1 MNSRPPKQKSVPSG
15 IKYLLEGL
23 PRLTDLAA
31 ARRGPCALCAT
42 RINRPAGAYETGENN
57 SVASRPA
64 AAPAPEGPQ
73 RSSMP
78 PPSPKEVPTPKEN
91 IPPRP
96 RVVGSPV
103 ASPSSEALRDGSN
116 AASPPS
122 RFEALSKGSNNATP
136 QSRSVT
142 LSPKSQR
149 KKSTM
154 APAHVDDKP
163 IPRVVSKEETKEE
176 KPAPPAP
183 KADKKHEPPSFLRDL
198 VLYAALGASLG
209 AAFALAV
216 PPLPPPPEA
225 APSRLLIKAP
235 LAPPPRAAANTQLL
249 LAKDAEIERLRTEV
263 KWALTD
269 RGSDAAFKQELA
281 ASEQRTQQMLKELL
295 RKQDA
300 LAARDTV
307 IAELR
312 AELANAKSG
321 DAAVAPAP
329 TRGAAPPAPG
339 RRRRRLR
346 VSSRRRCQ
354 GASSWH
360 FPPLVSV
367 SAASASAAIPCVWQC
382 AAHDL
387 HHHLVRLRFSRRM
400 PLFNLTFVLSES
412 ES

>member
-1 MNSRPPKQKSVPSG
+1 
-15 IKYLLEGL
+15 
-23 PRLTDLAA
+23 
-31 ARRGPCALCAT
+31 
-42 RINRPAGAYETGENN
+42 
-57 SVASRPA
+57 
-64 AAPAPEGPQ
+64 
-73 RSSMP
+73 MP
-78 PPSPKEVPTPKEN
+78 PPSPKENLPTKEN
-91 IPPRP
+91 VPPQPRP

-122 RFEALSKGSNNATP
+122 RFEALGKGSNNATP

-176 KPAPPAP
+176 SAPPPAP
-183 KADKKHEPPSFLRDL
+183 VKKHEQPSFLRDL
-198 VLYAALGASLG
+198 ILYAALGASLG

-312 AELANAKSG
+312 AELQSAKG
-321 DAAVAPAP
+321 ADAAVAPAP
-329 TRGAAPPAPG
+329 TRGAAPPA
-339 RRRRRLR
+339 
-346 VSSRRRCQ
+346 
-354 GASSWH
+354 
-360 FPPLVSV
+360 
-367 SAASASAAIPCVWQC
+367 
-382 AAHDL
+382 
-387 HHHLVRLRFSRRM
+387 
-400 PLFNLTFVLSES
+400 
-412 ES
+412 

>member
-1 MNSRPPKQKSVPSG
+1 
-15 IKYLLEGL
+15 
-23 PRLTDLAA
+23 
-31 ARRGPCALCAT
+31 
-42 RINRPAGAYETGENN
+42 
-57 SVASRPA
+57 
-64 AAPAPEGPQ
+64 
-73 RSSMP
+73 MP

-122 RFEALSKGSNNATP
+122 RFEALGKGSNNATP

-198 VLYAALGASLG
+198 ILYAALGASLG

-312 AELANAKSG
+312 AELRSAKSVAA

-346 VSSRRRCQ
+346 RAAIAAAVVVVLPPTRRALFALARALIGRPPPKVVVLP
-354 GASSWH
+354 GARPPTLAEL
-360 FPPLVSV
+360 PPLSFPVAPRAPLPPAPSLGHALKEARLALGAW
-367 SAASASAAIPCVWQC
+367 SGEKLLRWRAMRRAA
-382 AAHDL
+382 
-387 HHHLVRLRFSRRM
+387 RK
-400 PLFNLTFVLSES
+400 
-412 ES
+412 

>member
-1 MNSRPPKQKSVPSG
+1 
-15 IKYLLEGL
+15 
-23 PRLTDLAA
+23 
-31 ARRGPCALCAT
+31 
-42 RINRPAGAYETGENN
+42 
-57 SVASRPA
+57 
-64 AAPAPEGPQ
+64 
-73 RSSMP
+73 MP
-78 PPSPKEVPTPKEN
+78 PPSPKEVPNPKEN

-116 AASPPS
+116 HATPQS
-122 RFEALSKGSNNATP
+122 RFEALGKGSNSATP

-149 KKSTM
+149 KNVKNAM

-176 KPAPPAP
+176 TAPPPAAP

-198 VLYAALGASLG
+198 ILYAALGASLG
-209 AAFALAV
+209 EAFALAV

-225 APSRLLIKAP
+225 APSRLLIK
-235 LAPPPRAAANTQLL
+235 PPAAAAFAASASSTAAVTAANSKLL

-269 RGSDAAFKQELA
+269 RASDADFKKELA
-281 ASEQRTQQMLKELL
+281 AHEQRTQQMLKELL
-295 RKQDA
+295 REKDA

-312 AELANAKSG
+312 AELRSAKSLAS

-346 VSSRRRCQ
+346 RAAIAAAVVVVLPPTRRALFAFARTLLGRPPPKVVVLP
-354 GASSWH
+354 GARPPTLAEL
-360 FPPLVSV
+360 PPLSFPALSRAPLPPAPPSLGHAFKEARLAVSV
-367 SAASASAAIPCVWQC
+367 WTSE
-382 AAHDL
+382 
-387 HHHLVRLRFSRRM
+387 RLLRWRMRRGGRG
-400 PLFNLTFVLSES
+400 
-412 ES
+412 

>member
-1 MNSRPPKQKSVPSG
+1 
-15 IKYLLEGL
+15 
-23 PRLTDLAA
+23 
-31 ARRGPCALCAT
+31 
-42 RINRPAGAYETGENN
+42 
-57 SVASRPA
+57 
-64 AAPAPEGPQ
+64 
-73 RSSMP
+73 MP

-116 AASPPS
+116 AASPQS
-122 RFEALSKGSNNATP
+122 RFEALGKGFNNATP

-142 LSPKSQR
+142 LSPKR
-149 KKSTM
+149 KNVKNAM

-176 KPAPPAP
+176 TAPPPAP
-183 KADKKHEPPSFLRDL
+183 VKKHEPPSFLRDL
-198 VLYAALGASLG
+198 ILYAALGASLG

-312 AELANAKSG
+312 AELASAKSSDA

-346 VSSRRRCQ
+346 RAAVAAAVVVVLPPTRRALFAFARALLGRPPPKVVVLP
-354 GASSWH
+354 GARPPTLAEL
-360 FPPLVSV
+360 PPLSFPALSRVPRPAAPPSLGHAFKEARLAVSV
-367 SAASASAAIPCVWQC
+367 WTSERLLRWR
-382 AAHDL
+382 
-387 HHHLVRLRFSRRM
+387 VRRAGR
-400 PLFNLTFVLSES
+400 E
-412 ES
+412 